1 MFGNQFIENKFAAC
15 LLYEGYLTIW
25 FLDKRMY
32 KLKRTQQIPIKLTH
46 AWDFFS
52 KPENLGLITPSY
64 MKFSV
69 ISRSDVGDMYPGMII
84 TYTISPV
91 LNISIKWATEIT
103 QIKEHKYF
111 IDNQIKGPYTIW
123 HHEHHFSK
131 IENGIEMT
139 DILFYDLPYGIFG
152 KLLHKLF
159 VKKKVEEIFTY
170 REHKIK
176 ELFGSL

>member
-1 MFGNQFIENKFAAC
+1 
-15 LLYEGYLTIW
+15 
-25 FLDKRMY
+25 MY
-32 KLKRTQQIPIKLTH
+32 KIRKTQQIPINISR

-52 KPENLGLITPSY
+52 KPENMGLITPSY
-64 MKFSV
+64 MKFSI

-91 LNISIKWATEIT
+91 LDIKIKWATEIT
-103 QIKEHKYF
+103 QIKKHKYF

-123 HHEHHFSK
+123 HHEHHFNE

-139 DILFYDLPYGIFG
+139 DILFYDLPYGFIGRFV
-152 KLLHKLF
+152 HEIF
-159 VKKKVEEIFTY
+159 VKKKVEEIFSY

-176 ELFGSL
+176 ELFGKM

>member
-1 MFGNQFIENKFAAC
+1 
-15 LLYEGYLTIW
+15 
-25 FLDKRMY
+25 MY
-32 KLKRTQQIPIKLTH
+32 KIRKTQEIPINISR

-64 MKFSV
+64 MKFSI

-84 TYTISPV
+84 TYTLSPV
-91 LNISIKWATEIT
+91 LDIKIKWATEIT

-123 HHEHHFSK
+123 HHEHHFNE

-139 DILFYDLPYGIFG
+139 DILFYDLPFG
-152 KLLHKLF
+152 FIGRLGHELF
-159 VKKKVEEIFTY
+159 VKKKVEEIFSY
-170 REHKIK
+170 RENKIK
-176 ELFGSL
+176 ELFGKM